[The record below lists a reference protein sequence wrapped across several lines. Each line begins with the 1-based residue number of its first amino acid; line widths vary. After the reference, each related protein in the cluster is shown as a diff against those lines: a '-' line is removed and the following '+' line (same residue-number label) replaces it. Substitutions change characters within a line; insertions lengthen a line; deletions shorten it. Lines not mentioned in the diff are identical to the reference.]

1 MNVTRTCPRVV
12 ALVPAWNA
20 ASFIEGTLAALSAQT
35 YPNFEVLVSVDLSTD
50 TTLDLCRRYA
60 RSDARVRVIAQRERQ
75 GFVGNTASLLR
86 EAAGDYFFWAW
97 HDDILLPDYVSR
109 LVPVMEQSPRVAS
122 AFSDVELHRLDGRV
136 ETLTYSA
143 LDGLTDPVQRAKRVL
158 WIPENWWLP
167 HRGLFRPAHARRI
180 GGFKRHWAGDYKSD
194 WPWAVHM
201 AILGEH
207 VRVPEVL
214 CRKFIKVT
222 SLSASWRR
230 NRRVNLA
237 ATLAC
242 AREIRRSDLGLRE
255 KIRLHMTA
263 ASVMKAFVVQRY
275 TARDEFRRV
284 HEYHRAAA
292 AAEAR
297 ITPGTLR

>member
-1 MNVTRTCPRVV
+1 MQSSPRVV

-20 ASFIEGTLAALSAQT
+20 ESFIRRTLAALSAQT
-35 YPNFEVLVSVDLSTD
+35 YQNLEILVSVDLSTD
-50 TTLDLCRRYA
+50 NTLDVCRQYTLA
-60 RSDARVRVIAQRERQ
+60 DPRVRIISQQRRQ
-75 GFVGNTASLLR
+75 GFVGNTGALLR
-86 EAAGDYFFWAW
+86 EAQGDYFFWAW

-109 LVPVMEQSPRVAS
+109 LVPVMEASPHIAS
-122 AFSDVELHRLDGRV
+122 AFTDVELHRIDGRV
-136 ETLTYSA
+136 DTLVYTELEGIS
-143 LDGLTDPVQRAKRVL
+143 DPMERAKRVL

-167 HRGLFRPAHARRI
+167 HRGLFRPHHARRI

-230 NRRVNLA
+230 NWRTNIA
-237 ATLAC
+237 ATASC
-242 AREIRRSDLGLRE
+242 AREIRQSDLPIRQ
-255 KIRLHMTA
+255 KARLHLTL
-263 ASVMKAFVVQRY
+263 ASVARAFLTQRY
-275 TARDEFRRV
+275 AIREEFRLV
-284 HEYHRAAA
+284 NAYHRAMNL
-292 AAEAR
+292 AEKR
-297 ITPGTLR
+297 LTSRREK